1 MIILKEKIQELLN
14 GTLYENDMKLA
25 IGEYLAERFD
35 TVVPL
40 PQNILNNIMSNP
52 NNPLIYLS
60 NKEFLNLV
68 LRHEYELKIDR
79 LKINTISNGINTL
92 TNYKINLLFTE
103 DELVTLYEAEVK
115 RRYNYSSPLSE
126 QYLTDLILNQ
136 LSLVMNDQTLTEDE
150 AKVLINNEINALN
163 VDFNNIVTKAD
174 VQNIALT
181 TFNDNI
187 KNTLTDAE
195 LVQKIKFEIENSDFK
210 TLTEE
215 EVGDIVLKQIK
226 DIPTDAL
233 SFQEAVALVENSI
246 SGILTDT
253 INTSSLINY
262 VLKQMEVKKWICEVA
277 NPLKV
282 CTESVE
288 EYKIFLKGPDSI
300 FEGNDIPY
308 TVFLTRPYSQDIV
321 IHLSNGLLIPITSGS
336 KSGMVICTP
345 EIHGYVEN
353 VYDNEE
359 IYIVNITKVEGLV
372 GYEEY
377 STDFSS
383 VVKTLIKNTITPV
396 EVSINVPS
404 TGLIGTYL
412 PYTVNLSHIPKTDMK
427 LILKFG
433 TNFEEIVIKKGNTS
447 YSGNYF
453 LDTRE
458 AFLIGITDT
467 IGGNFEQ
474 VDLSNTYLIHV
485 ISAGRHVIY
494 SIDAP
499 NVAMEGDTVTVT
511 FKVNKPSFVDKTTIT
526 ADING
531 ETKTFVIP
539 MGETEVSYS
548 FQITNTIWES

>member
-1 MIILKEKIQELLN
+1 M
-14 GTLYENDMKLA
+14 
-25 IGEYLAERFD
+25 FD
-35 TVVPL
+35 R
-40 PQNILNNIMSNP
+40 NI
-52 NNPLIYLS
+52 
-60 NKEFLNLV
+60 V
-68 LRHEYELKIDR
+68 RRRR

-103 DELVTLYEAEVK
+103 DELITLYEAEVK
-115 RRYNYSSPLSE
+115 RRFNYSSPLSE
-126 QYLTDLILNQ
+126 EYLTDLVLNQ
-136 LSLVMNDQTLTEDE
+136 LSLVMNDQTLTPDE
-150 AKVLINNEINALN
+150 AKVLINQEITNLN
-163 VDFNNIVTKAD
+163 VDFNNLVAKAD
-174 VQNIALT
+174 VEGIAVD
-181 TFNDNI
+181 TFNKNI
-187 KNTLTDAE
+187 KNSITDAE
-195 LVQKIKFEIENSDFK
+195 LVQKIKYEIENSDFK

-215 EVGDIVLKQIK
+215 DVGNIVLKQIK

-262 VLKQMEVKKWICEVA
+262 VLKQMEVKKWICEIA
-277 NPLKV
+277 NPLKT
-282 CTESVE
+282 CTESTT
-288 EYKIFLKGPDSI
+288 EYKIFLRGPDSI
-300 FEGNDIPY
+300 FEGSNIPY
-308 TVFLTRPYSQDIV
+308 TVFLSKAYSQDIV

-336 KSGMVICTP
+336 KTGMVICTP
-345 EIHGYVEN
+345 EVHGYSEN

-359 IYIVNITKVEGLV
+359 VYIVNITKVEGLV

-383 VVKTLIKNTITPV
+383 VVKTLIKNTVTPV
-396 EVSINVPS
+396 VVTMNIPN
-404 TGLIGTYL
+404 TGLIGTFL
-412 PYTVNLSHIPKTDMK
+412 PYTVNLSHVPKTDMK
-427 LILKFG
+427 LLLKFG
-433 TNFEEIVIKKGNTS
+433 TNFEEVVIKKGQTS

-458 AFLIGITDT
+458 SFLVGVTDT
-467 IGGNFEQ
+467 IGGNFEK
-474 VDLSNTYLIHV
+474 VDLSNVYLIHV

-499 NVAMEGDTVTVT
+499 NIAYEGDTVTVT
-511 FKVNKPSFVDKTTIT
+511 FKVNKPSFIDKTTIT

>member
-79 LKINTISNGINTL
+79 LRINTISNSINTL

-115 RRYNYSSPLSE
+115 RRFNYSSPLSE

-136 LSLVMNDQTLTEDE
+136 LSLVMNDKTLTEDE

-163 VDFNNIVTKAD
+163 VDFNNLVSKAD
-174 VQNIALT
+174 VQNIAIT

-187 KNTLTDAE
+187 KNTLTDAD

-300 FEGNDIPY
+300 FEGNDITY

-345 EIHGYVEN
+345 AVHGYTEN
-353 VYDNEE
+353 VYNNEE

-383 VVKTLIKNTITPV
+383 VIKTLIKNTITPV

-433 TNFEEIVIKKGNTS
+433 TNFEEVVIKKGSTS

-458 AFLIGITDT
+458 TFLIGVTDT

-474 VDLSNTYLIHV
+474 VDLSNTYLVHV

-511 FKVNKPSFVDKTTIT
+511 FKVNKPSFIDKTTIT